1 MISTDPDTE
10 EEESTKESQDC
21 APLLD
26 TSLQPSDLTQ
36 YYADQNPNSIF
47 CIARAEG
54 NTPTKVIHSEGQA
67 FPIHFPNGKK
77 TKPRQTQYKNI
88 NETIFQ
94 Q

>member
-67 FPIHFPNGKK
+67 FLIHFPNGKK
-77 TKPRQTQYKNI
+77 NQTQTNAIQKY
-88 NETIFQ
+88 Q
-94 Q
+94 